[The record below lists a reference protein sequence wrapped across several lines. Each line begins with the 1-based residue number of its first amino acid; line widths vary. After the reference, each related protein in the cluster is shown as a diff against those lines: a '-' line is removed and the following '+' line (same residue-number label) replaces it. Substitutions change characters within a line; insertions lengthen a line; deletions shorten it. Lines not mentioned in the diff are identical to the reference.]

1 MPKSRAFK
9 FFAALSVGIVLRMIA
24 TGLEAMGD
32 KAPVA
37 AEGVS
42 GERLV
47 FHGAALA
54 LTIGALVCF
63 VWALIVLFRKRQ
75 KSSAELESTFA
86 EEVPVD
92 GEAVTA
98 PTPPPVIR
106 TIQPKGFGRKLS

>member
-1 MPKSRAFK
+1 MPKSRAFN

-42 GERLV
+42 GERLM
-47 FHGAALA
+47 FHGAALL

-63 VWALIVLFRKRQ
+63 VWALYVLFRKRQ
-75 KSSAELESTFA
+75 KTDAELVSIFA
-86 EEVPVD
+86 EDVTV
-92 GEAVTA
+92 GAEAA
-98 PTPPPVIR
+98 PAPPSMMR
-106 TIQPKGFGRKLS
+106 TGQSKGFGRKLS

>member
-1 MPKSRAFK
+1 MPKSRTFG
-9 FFAALSVGIVLRMIA
+9 FFAALSVGLVLRMIA

-47 FHGAALA
+47 FHSAALA

-63 VWALIVLFRKRQ
+63 VWALYALLHKRQ
-75 KSSAELESTFA
+75 KASAELESIFA
-86 EEVPVD
+86 EHAATEV
-92 GEAVTA
+92 ETA
-98 PTPPPVIR
+98 PAPNPIMR
-106 TIQPKGFGRKLS
+106 REQPKGFGRKST